1 MQNMNNSDDFTIFV
15 ETLKNS
21 INSILKNS
29 IKLSYKIKIPDFNL
43 SLILSDIIFL
53 VLIKLSYY
61 AYVVFI
67 VISLST
73 ISYILIDILKEISF
87 ISPL

>member
-21 INSILKNS
+21 INSILKIS